1 MIYLKWKLSDGH
13 TGTGPEEVIADRG
26 GHAEAAWG
34 VDGDGYRIG
43 YLIQAADLTGLETWG
58 VSEQTEAEAL
68 TFCQQFYADASV
80 GADGRILGPLP
91 ATE

>member
-34 VDGDGYRIG
+34 SSM
-43 YLIQAADLTGLETWG
+43 LMPASAPMAAFSDHYPL
-58 VSEQTEAEAL
+58 QNN
-68 TFCQQFYADASV
+68 
-80 GADGRILGPLP
+80 GRTDRYSPR
-91 ATE
+91 